1 MTKNN
6 VTGDQLLETFLNK
19 EIATIKKNKKTAII
33 WEDAVTSLNLDI
45 PKDTILQVW
54 TNPMQDAIQ
63 AGYKVI
69 ATNYNFFYLDC
80 RSGNW
85 KYVLIYQRLYRS
97 SNRWRIKL

>member
-1 MTKNN
+1 MKKNN
-6 VTGDQLLETFLNK
+6 VTGDQLLETFLKK
-19 EIATIKKNKKTAII
+19 EIKTIKKNKKTAII

-54 TNPMQDAIQ
+54 TNPMKEAIQ

-85 KYVLIYQRLYRS
+85 KYVSIYQKSHRP
-97 SNRWRIKL
+97 SNRRRIKS